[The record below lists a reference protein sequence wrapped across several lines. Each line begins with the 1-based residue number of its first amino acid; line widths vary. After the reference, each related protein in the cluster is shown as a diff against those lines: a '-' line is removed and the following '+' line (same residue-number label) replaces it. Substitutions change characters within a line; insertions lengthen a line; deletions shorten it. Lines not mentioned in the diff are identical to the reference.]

1 MKYNTN
7 VKHTTLEA
15 FVTTVNDL
23 GIELIINEALREV
36 RKRQLI
42 ELIDDAL
49 VNKDEA
55 AFNQYTAE
63 YKNLEAWLFDQHLMM
78 TIKETVVK

>member
-1 MKYNTN
+1 MVSTKYNTN

-63 YKNLEAWLFDQHLMM
+63 YKNLEAFLG
-78 TIKETVVK
+78 E

>member
-7 VKHTTLEA
+7 VKHITLEA

-63 YKNLEAWLFDQHLMM
+63 YKNLEAFLG
-78 TIKETVVK
+78 E

>member
-49 VNKDEA
+49 VNKDEE

-63 YKNLEAWLFDQHLMM
+63 YKNLEAFLG
-78 TIKETVVK
+78 E

>member
-42 ELIDDAL
+42 ELIDDA
-49 VNKDEA
+49 

-63 YKNLEAWLFDQHLMM
+63 YKNLEAFLG
-78 TIKETVVK
+78 E

>member
-1 MKYNTN
+1 MQYNTN

-63 YKNLEAWLFDQHLMM
+63 YKNLEAFLG
-78 TIKETVVK
+78 E

>member
-7 VKHTTLEA
+7 VKHKTLEA

-63 YKNLEAWLFDQHLMM
+63 YKNLEAFLG
-78 TIKETVVK
+78 E

>member
-1 MKYNTN
+1 MLFRS
-7 VKHTTLEA
+7 KHTTLEA

-63 YKNLEAWLFDQHLMM
+63 YKNLEAFLG
-78 TIKETVVK
+78 E

>member
-1 MKYNTN
+1 
-7 VKHTTLEA
+7 TLEA

-55 AFNQYTAE
+55 AFNQYTTE
-63 YKNLEAWLFDQHLMM
+63 YKNLEAFLG
-78 TIKETVVK
+78 E

>member
-1 MKYNTN
+1 HTN

-63 YKNLEAWLFDQHLMM
+63 YKNLEAFLG
-78 TIKETVVK
+78 E

>member
-1 MKYNTN
+1 MKYNIN

-63 YKNLEAWLFDQHLMM
+63 YKNLEAFLG
-78 TIKETVVK
+78 E

>member
-1 MKYNTN
+1 N

-49 VNKDEA
+49 VNKDAA

-63 YKNLEAWLFDQHLMM
+63 YKNLEAFLG
-78 TIKETVVK
+78 E

>member
-23 GIELIINEALREV
+23 GIEL
-36 RKRQLI
+36 
-42 ELIDDAL
+42 
-49 VNKDEA
+49 
-55 AFNQYTAE
+55 
-63 YKNLEAWLFDQHLMM
+63 
-78 TIKETVVK
+78 

>member
-55 AFNQYTAE
+55 
-63 YKNLEAWLFDQHLMM
+63 K
-78 TIKETVVK
+78 I

>member
-1 MKYNTN
+1 MKYKTN

-63 YKNLEAWLFDQHLMM
+63 YKNLEAFLG
-78 TIKETVVK
+78 E

>member
-1 MKYNTN
+1 GCVEETDTN

-63 YKNLEAWLFDQHLMM
+63 YKNLEAFLG
-78 TIKETVVK
+78 E

>member
-42 ELIDDAL
+42 ELNAL

-55 AFNQYTAE
+55 AFNQYMAE
-63 YKNLEAWLFDQHLMM
+63 YKNLEAFLG
-78 TIKETVVK
+78 E